1 MFVAQGQLLNVGS
14 AMNLDFD
21 TQGGLTRRGL
31 LLGGTAS
38 ACQFAAPA
46 IASLAPSEMSFDGQ
60 PLHEIYGHVSQN
72 RWDLHEI
79 PVDEVNPLFLRTRIL
94 NTINAPLGSLLVDT
108 GSGHLYF
115 FDSPR
120 YGIRYGIAVAR
131 DGFLWRG
138 TGIIARRAKWPTW
151 TPPRE
156 MIAREPKLAKWK
168 TGMPS
173 MPSNPLGPRAL
184 YVYQDGADT
193 LIRVHGTPH
202 WRSIGTKASSG
213 CFRMFNQDVVDL
225 YERVPKG
232 TQITVL

>member
-1 MFVAQGQLLNVGS
+1 MTARIGS
-14 AMNLDFD
+14 SIS
-21 TQGGLTRRGL
+21 RRTL
-31 LLGGTAS
+31 LLSGTAAGTS
-38 ACQFAAPA
+38 LLATPA
-46 IASLAPSEMSFDGQ
+46 LASKTPPIHTFDGLPMQ
-60 PLHEIYGHVSQN
+60 EVYGRLRQN
-72 RWDLHEI
+72 RWDIHALPVHEI
-79 PVDEVNPLFLRTRIL
+79 NPRWMRTRIV
-94 NTINAPLGSLLVDT
+94 NTIGAAPGSMLVDT

-115 FDSPR
+115 FDSQK

-138 TGIIARRAKWPTW
+138 TGVIARRAKWPTW

-156 MIAREPKLAKWK
+156 MIEREPKLAKWK
-168 TGMPS
+168 KGMPS
-173 MPSNPLGPRAL
+173 MPTNPLGPRAL
-184 YVYQDGADT
+184 YVYQDGRDT

-225 YERVPKG
+225 YDRVPKG